1 MKLLGTGTDAK
12 TVKGEKYGYMT
23 GILYLA
29 PYKES
34 GVANV
39 CPNASAGCIAS
50 CLYTAGR
57 GAMSNVQRARI
68 AKTVLFKT
76 DNATFMQTLEK
87 DIVSLIVKATKK
99 QLTPC
104 VRLNGTSDIPWENTG
119 IMQTFPN
126 IQFYDYTKS
135 FSRMMEYLNGTMP
148 SNYHL
153 TFSRDEEN
161 NDRAD
166 AVLADGGNV
175 AIVFNTMPT
184 EYKGFTVLDGDL
196 SDLRFGD
203 AKNCVVGLK
212 AKGKAKKDT
221 SGFVV

>member
-76 DNATFMQTLEK
+76 DNAMSITLSGQY
-87 DIVSLIVKATKK
+87 DLSRAMPALIVA
-99 QLTPC
+99 P
-104 VRLNGTSDIPWENTG
+104 I
-119 IMQTFPN
+119 I
-126 IQFYDYTKS
+126 S
-135 FSRMMEYLNGTMP
+135 FSP
-148 SNYHL
+148 
-153 TFSRDEEN
+153 
-161 NDRAD
+161 
-166 AVLADGGNV
+166 
-175 AIVFNTMPT
+175 P
-184 EYKGFTVLDGDL
+184 
-196 SDLRFGD
+196 
-203 AKNCVVGLK
+203 
-212 AKGKAKKDT
+212 
-221 SGFVV
+221 